1 MFKFMK
7 YEIRGTYKFVLATIL
22 IVAFATVGIQY
33 TALNTIDSLES
44 GGLSLLNI
52 MLPILSIVIMA
63 ASIAFIVYIVQSFRK
78 ELYEDRGYLTFT
90 LPLSGRKILGAKVLT
105 AGLWSFLFGSLVL
118 GLNIVVFNSMFGG
131 EIFSEITSQ
140 FRYIFGQIGGG
151 FIAGM
156 TIYSLIG
163 SLVTLL
169 IAYFSI
175 TVSKVAIKNRQI
187 GGLWI
192 LLFMALQTFF
202 NFIEGK
208 IVSIL
213 PFYVGLGIGNEIE
226 PGFNLMASDAGWAV
240 DVITGNT
247 SFPISAVIYWIVI
260 GVGLFLAT
268 SYLLER
274 KIEL

>member
-7 YEIRGTYKFVLATIL
+7 YEIRGTYRFVLATIL

-33 TALNTIDSLES
+33 TAMNTINSLES
-44 GGLSLLNI
+44 GGMSLLNI

-105 AGLWSFLFGSLVL
+105 ASLWSFLFGSVVL
-118 GLNIVVFNSMFGG
+118 GLNIVVFNSMFGD
-131 EIFSEITSQ
+131 EIFSEIISQ
-140 FRYIFGQIGGG
+140 FRYIFGQLGGG
-151 FIAGM
+151 FVAGM

-163 SLVTLL
+163 SIVTLL

-175 TVSKVAIKNRQI
+175 TISKVAIRNRQI

-192 LLFMALQTFF
+192 LLFIGLQTFF

-213 PFYVGLGIGNEIE
+213 PFYVGLGIGNEVE

-240 DVITGNT
+240 DIITGNT
-247 SFPISAVIYWIVI
+247 GFPISALIYWIII
-260 GVGLFLAT
+260 GVSLFLAT